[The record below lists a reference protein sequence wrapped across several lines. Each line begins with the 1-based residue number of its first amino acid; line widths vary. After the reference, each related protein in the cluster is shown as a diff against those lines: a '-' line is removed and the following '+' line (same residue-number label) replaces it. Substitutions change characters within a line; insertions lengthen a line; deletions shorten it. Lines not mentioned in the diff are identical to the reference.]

1 MMRRTLQQL
10 GFLIVLSALCS
21 SAGAESLIAK
31 LLRVAGLTA
40 APGEMRGPDGGAR
53 GSGDIWTVNANGSGR
68 IALTSGGGYRSP
80 IFAPAGDY
88 IYALKADTLMRIP
101 AGGGAAQ
108 AMLTAAGV
116 IKLVGVDGS
125 NANALIVLTDRGS
138 APLSELSLS
147 DGKIVAL
154 APDANTGAE
163 QMLLTQIRGDD
174 RTYRNAKLYLHTETK
189 RGISREIEWT
199 DVYLRR
205 GSQPSMN
212 VSACDGVNCMQ
223 PALSPDGRRVAFVK
237 ADD

>member
-1 MMRRTLQQL
+1 
-10 GFLIVLSALCS
+10 
-21 SAGAESLIAK
+21 
-31 LLRVAGLTA
+31 
-40 APGEMRGPDGGAR
+40 
-53 GSGDIWTVNANGSGR
+53 
-68 IALTSGGGYRSP
+68 
-80 IFAPAGDY
+80 
-88 IYALKADTLMRIP
+88 
-101 AGGGAAQ
+101 
-108 AMLTAAGV
+108 MLTAAGV

-163 QMLLTQIRGDD
+163 QMLLTQIRGED
-174 RTYRNAKLYLHTETK
+174 RTYGNAKLYLHTETK

-205 GSQPSMN
+205 GSQPSTN

-223 PALSPDGRRVAFVK
+223 PALSSDGRRVAFVK